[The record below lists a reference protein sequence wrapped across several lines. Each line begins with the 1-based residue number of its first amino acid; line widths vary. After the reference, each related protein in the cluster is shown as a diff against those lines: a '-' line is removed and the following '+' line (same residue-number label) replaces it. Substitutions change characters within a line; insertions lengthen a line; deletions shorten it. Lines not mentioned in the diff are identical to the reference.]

1 MAISM
6 SASVLALTGNGW
18 PLVGGLLLTSAVI
31 MVGVKQALR
40 LRSRVGAALDFV
52 MAIVFCSSA
61 LVAAIRA
68 NLRGGVV
75 ISAIVLCLEAWLIL
89 RWWLRRTSA

>member
-1 MAISM
+1 MM
-6 SASVLALTGNGW
+6 GW
-18 PLVGGLLLTSAVI
+18 KSVGGLLLTSAVI
-31 MVGVKQALR
+31 MLSVKQELR
-40 LRSRVGAALDFV
+40 LRWGVVAALDFL
-52 MAIVFCSSA
+52 MAIVFCSVA

-75 ISAIVLCLEAWLIL
+75 ICAMVLLSETLLIL